1 MILIPSGLEKP
12 LDWKNSSLGKSVVL
26 GLDKSTAGRLLTRFK
41 IWDFEKPQF
50 LKTARTESGLSGV
63 SKWTCLETSKADFR
77 ENPHLFIRYE
87 TVKECSF
94 ILSSVFTD
102 EMYLRHDS
110 IEGFSRK

>member
-1 MILIPSGLEKP
+1 
-12 LDWKNSSLGKSVVL
+12 
-26 GLDKSTAGRLLTRFK
+26 
-41 IWDFEKPQF
+41 
-50 LKTARTESGLSGV
+50 
-63 SKWTCLETSKADFR
+63 
-77 ENPHLFIRYE
+77 LFIRYE